1 MSNYLSQ
8 DKNLKFRNKKDLV
21 YFILLERFPH
31 RLFIIALALT
41 ASVCGLLVP
50 FFQNKFVETMS
61 LTQLGL
67 TTGLAFISFTCF
79 QLTNYFGN
87 KEALIC
93 QSRLSSYLYNHI
105 LNLKSLSTMNTVGE
119 KVALYATDVPSATMW
134 LEQSIPYFFTT
145 VFPLILT
152 PIFLYYFYNLP
163 LSFSLIVIGILILF
177 NMLMAYRQSI
187 FFYRFKILAGQR
199 MGLVNEW
206 VQNIKSLKTLNW
218 ITAFENKI
226 IKKRK
231 EETHNRILMVTNG
244 QIMNSFSASIT
255 FWLNLFVLIFIL
267 LTASETIEKQNLL
280 VLLWVM
286 GIFLSRPLRQLPWL
300 LTMLFDALTSVNRL
314 FDFYKL
320 ENKESII
327 KSESPKQKNTTLE
340 IENLN
345 LTLENTQLLK
355 NIFLNVE
362 KNEIIGLIGPVGSGK
377 SLLLKSILNET
388 TITADHLYRADCSYL
403 PQEPFILSSTIKDN
417 ISLTYDST
425 ESDQECLQALD
436 NAEFDILA
444 DRLPEGLKTSIGER
458 GLNLSGGQKQ
468 RLNLSR
474 IFFHPQPLILLD
486 DPFSAVD
493 VGTEAKLIHNIQK
506 LQQKGHSFLVT
517 TQRYSF
523 LEYCDR
529 VIFLDQGEIQFD
541 GKLSDFKAVEKYRK
555 FLE

>member
-1 MSNYLSQ
+1 MTDVKKKLGYHFKS
-8 DKNLKFRNKKDLV
+8 KNELIAS
-21 YFILLERFPH
+21 ILLSRWPQ
-31 RLFIIALALT
+31 RLFIVFLALT

-50 FFQNKFVETMS
+50 FYQKLFAESLSLYDLSIAAVFTFV
-61 LTQLGL
+61 
-67 TTGLAFISFTCF
+67 SFTSF

-93 QSRLSSYLYNHI
+93 QSNLANRLYSHI
-105 LNLKSLSTMNTVGE
+105 LQLKALSQLRTVGE
-119 KVALYATDVPSATMW
+119 KVALYTTDIPSATMW
-134 LEQSIPYFFTT
+134 LEQSLPYFLTT

-152 PIFLYYFYNLP
+152 PVFLKYYYHVP
-163 LSFSLIVIGILILF
+163 LMFSLLVISIMIVF
-177 NMLMAYRQSI
+177 NILMAYRQAI
-187 FFYRFKILAGQR
+187 FFYRFKLLAGQR

-206 VQNIKSLKTLNW
+206 IQNIKSLKTLNW
-218 ITAFENKI
+218 ITAFEKKI

-267 LTASETIEKQNLL
+267 LTATDQIEKSKIL

-286 GIFLSRPLRQLPWL
+286 GIFLARPLRQLPWL

-314 FDFYKL
+314 YDFFKL
-320 ENKESII
+320 KNKESNIV
-327 KSESPKQKNTTLE
+327 SSVQKNTKHVLE

-345 LTLENTQLLK
+345 LTLDNQEILSHIDL
-355 NIFLNVE
+355 NISMG
-362 KNEIIGLIGPVGSGK
+362 EIIGLIGPVGCGK
-377 SLLLKSILNET
+377 SSLLKSIINES
-388 TITADHLYRADCSYL
+388 TITAEHLFSAPCSYL
-403 PQEPFILSSTIKDN
+403 PQEPFILSATIKDN
-417 ISLTYDST
+417 ISLSY
-425 ESDQECLQALD
+425 ESAQTKERSMMALQ
-436 NAEFDILA
+436 NAEFDIQA
-444 DRLPEGLKTSIGER
+444 DRLPLGLNTVIGER

-474 IFFHPQPLILLD
+474 IFFEPQKLILLD

-493 VGTEAKLIHNIQK
+493 IGTEQKLIQNIK
-506 LQQKGHSFLVT
+506 SLGKNGHSFLVT

-523 LEYCDR
+523 LEHCDR
-529 VIFLDQGEIQFD
+529 VVYLEDGHILFD
-541 GKLSDFKAVEKYRK
+541 GKLSAFTAIEKYRK